1 MFFNL
6 TFIVVIIIVIG
17 GIIIVVIVLNIKRK
31 DISKRYIRI
40 CNGPCCYIRFLYH
53 FEAWSLPGVVT
64 ATSVSGNVPY
74 TPLDIP
80 LMKK

>member
-6 TFIVVIIIVIG
+6 TFIVVIIIIVV
-17 GIIIVVIVLNIKRK
+17 GIIIVVIVSNLKRK
-31 DISKRYIRI
+31 EIVKDIFEYETAPVI
-40 CNGPCCYIRFLYH
+40 YIRFLYH
-53 FEAWSLPGVVT
+53 FVALSLPGSVT